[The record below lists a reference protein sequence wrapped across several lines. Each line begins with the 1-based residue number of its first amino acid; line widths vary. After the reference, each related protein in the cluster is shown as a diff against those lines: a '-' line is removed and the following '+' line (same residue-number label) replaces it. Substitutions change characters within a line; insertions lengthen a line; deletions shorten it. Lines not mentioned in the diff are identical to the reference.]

1 MARPK
6 ESDRCEACV
15 NGKSAVDATLCKR
28 WRLVKKRQAKGK
40 ESKAKKLSAEAAGMP
55 DQPAR
60 GGPRVGEYNEDCVVD
75 EWQSTGR
82 ESKSSCREVC
92 DINPHC
98 LRSVSPALFA
108 CPSTSSLPLTH
119 NALSSSVMA
128 FSFCDQAREM

>member
-98 LRSVSPALFA
+98 VCAQFPPPYSHVLA
-108 CPSTSSLPLTH
+108 SSTH
-119 NALSSSVMA
+119 NATVFVCHGLLVLRPGA
-128 FSFCDQAREM
+128 